1 MKSRVMLPSPDI
13 LNEFEGGKFILSN
26 LAARRAQALAQGAVP
41 LVEIESRHPLTI
53 ALAEIAAG
61 KIKPILPND
70 IAAALAEPDEPTSV
84 LDVSSDR
91 GILLPGL
98 DDADSDLLGDEM
110 DLENDA
116 EAEMLDD
123 DSLSLSDLGPAEDE
137 NMGGEAVQGGEAE
150 DEISLSE
157 LGDEE
162 AAAEGS
168 DDDD

>member
-1 MKSRVMLPSPDI
+1 MLPSPDI
-13 LNEFEGGKFILSN
+13 LNEFVGGKFILSN

-61 KIKPILPND
+61 KIKPILGDTTPEILVDPNETT
-70 IAAALAEPDEPTSV
+70 LL
-84 LDVSSDR
+84 LDDVPSER
-91 GILLPGL
+91 GVLLPAL
-98 DDADSDLLGDEM
+98 DEADASLLGDFA
-110 DLENDA
+110 DLEV
-116 EAEMLDD
+116 EAEGDAIDD
-123 DSLSLSDLGPAEDE
+123 DSLSLADLGPAEDE

-162 AAAEGS
+162 IAAEGT
-168 DDDD
+168 DDEDA

>member
-1 MKSRVMLPSPDI
+1 MSRLMLPSPDI

-61 KIKPILPND
+61 KIKPILPD
-70 IAAALAEPDEPTSV
+70 TDVTALAEPDEPTSI

-98 DDADSDLLGDEM
+98 DESDADLLGDEM
-110 DLENDA
+110 DLEIDA
-116 EAEMLDD
+116 ESDNLDD

-137 NMGGEAVQGGEAE
+137 NMGGEAVQGGEAD

-162 AAAEGS
+162 AAAEGN
-168 DDDD
+168 DDE